1 MTEANLMI
9 KAVFWDMDGTLIDS
23 EPYWHEGEMK
33 IAAAHGGYWDEELAW
48 QGSGTPVPDVAR
60 RMVEHG
66 CQLSIEEIGQGMI
79 DYVAQKEFECI
90 PWIEG
95 VEDVL
100 VALRDA
106 GVPSMLVTTSPRHLA
121 ENLVAQAPAGAF
133 AGYVCGDD
141 DVEKKPSPAPY
152 LEAGRRLGIAPEDIF
167 KILKERNLVS
177 DEGWIGIGGEWLP
190 IKMDAGG
197 ITPEAI
203 RHIVISRRTDSLIT
217 LGDVAT
223 VTLSKKEPPPEM
235 LFFNGEPAVGIGI
248 STVSGGN
255 VVKMGESIQKK
266 LAELAPVFP
275 AEMKL
280 HTISMQSDSVS
291 RAVRGFVENLA
302 EAVAIVIVV
311 LLIFMGFKSGLLIGF
326 VLLLT
331 ICGTLMVMNT
341 FQASLRDGGVE
352 QE

>member
-1 MTEANLMI
+1 MTETNLMI

-79 DYVAQKEFECI
+79 DYVAQKEFERI

-121 ENLVAQAPAGAF
+121 ENLVVQAPAGAF

-152 LEAGRRLGIAPEDIF
+152 LEAGRRLGVAPEDM
-167 KILKERNLVS
+167 KYCVAVE
-177 DEGWIGIGGEWLP
+177 
-190 IKMDAGG
+190 
-197 ITPEAI
+197 
-203 RHIVISRRTDSLIT
+203 DS
-217 LGDVAT
+217 
-223 VTLSKKEPPPEM
+223 M
-235 LFFNGEPAVGIGI
+235 
-248 STVSGGN
+248 SGLR
-255 VVKMGESIQKK
+255 S
-266 LAELAPVFP
+266 
-275 AEMKL
+275 
-280 HTISMQSDSVS
+280 
-291 RAVRGFVENLA
+291 
-302 EAVAIVIVV
+302 AVASGATTIGQTG
-311 LLIFMGFKSGLLIGF
+311 FMQIDNSNGPQFASIKGYEDIDA
-326 VLLLT
+326 
-331 ICGTLMVMNT
+331 
-341 FQASLRDGGVE
+341 ASLDAFVRQRVS
-352 QE
+352 QA

>member
-1 MTEANLMI
+1 MTETNLMI

-79 DYVAQKEFECI
+79 DYVAQKEFERI

-121 ENLVAQAPAGAF
+121 ENLVVQAPAGAF

-152 LEAGRRLGIAPEDIF
+152 LEAGRRLGIAPED
-167 KILKERNLVS
+167 
-177 DEGWIGIGGEWLP
+177 
-190 IKMDAGG
+190 M
-197 ITPEAI
+197 
-203 RHIVISRRTDSLIT
+203 
-217 LGDVAT
+217 
-223 VTLSKKEPPPEM
+223 
-235 LFFNGEPAVGIGI
+235 
-248 STVSGGN
+248 
-255 VVKMGESIQKK
+255 
-266 LAELAPVFP
+266 
-275 AEMKL
+275 
-280 HTISMQSDSVS
+280 
-291 RAVRGFVENLA
+291 
-302 EAVAIVIVV
+302 
-311 LLIFMGFKSGLLIGF
+311 
-326 VLLLT
+326 
-331 ICGTLMVMNT
+331 
-341 FQASLRDGGVE
+341 
-352 QE
+352 